1 MQKSEGGKE
10 ENLFFEISGD
20 CHLHTFT
27 KLRLVILQLD
37 FFYIGTYIEQKELMV
52 KPNGVINNLQL
63 K

>member
-1 MQKSEGGKE
+1 MGKE

-37 FFYIGTYIEQKELMV
+37 FFYLLTFEQEELMV
-52 KPNGVINNLQL
+52 EPNGVINNLQL